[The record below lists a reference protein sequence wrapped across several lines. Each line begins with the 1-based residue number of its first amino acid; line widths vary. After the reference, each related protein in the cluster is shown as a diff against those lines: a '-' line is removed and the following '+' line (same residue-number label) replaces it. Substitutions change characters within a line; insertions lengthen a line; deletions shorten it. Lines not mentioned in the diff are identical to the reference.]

1 MEKNAQLKLI
11 DDNAKWLKEIRDDN
25 MYHLNFEAYK
35 KNIETR
41 EQEAKQFEAI
51 SDYKT
56 TLRFK
61 SLPYELTQFQKDTI
75 LKDKRDRWHTNLS
88 KDVYVEEALHVLK
101 DLGDISS
108 TQSNL
113 SVIQEK

>member
-1 MEKNAQLKLI
+1 MKVDVFSTEVFR
-11 DDNAKWLKEIRDDN
+11 AKIFKATVDRD
-25 MYHLNFEAYK
+25 
-35 KNIETR
+35 
-41 EQEAKQFEAI
+41 
-51 SDYKT
+51 
-56 TLRFK
+56 
-61 SLPYELTQFQKDTI
+61 FQ
-75 LKDKRDRWHTNLS
+75 S

>member
-1 MEKNAQLKLI
+1 M
-11 DDNAKWLKEIRDDN
+11 RDDN

-35 KNIETR
+35 KDIETR

-51 SDYKT
+51 SDYQT
-56 TLRFK
+56 ALNFK
-61 SLPYELTQFQKDTI
+61 SLPYELSQFQKDTI
-75 LKDKRDRWHTNLS
+75 LKEKRERWHTNLS

-108 TQSNL
+108 SQSNL